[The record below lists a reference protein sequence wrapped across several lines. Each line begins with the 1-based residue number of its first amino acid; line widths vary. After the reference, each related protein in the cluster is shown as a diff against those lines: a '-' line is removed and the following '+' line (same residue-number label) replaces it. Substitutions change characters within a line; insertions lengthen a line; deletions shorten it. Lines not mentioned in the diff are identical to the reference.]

1 MGAVSG
7 DQNMIA
13 GAKIALIFA
22 IKSKASQTREEEHPF
37 VMPLTM
43 GLIGWRRLTSRD
55 DPFDTH
61 VLLKVSRSASLG
73 FRVAALTRLRSARS
87 I

>member
-13 GAKIALIFA
+13 GVKIALIFA

-37 VMPLTM
+37 VTPLTM

-61 VLLKVSRSASLG
+61 VLSNKNFGENLIG
-73 FRVAALTRLRSARS
+73 
-87 I
+87 